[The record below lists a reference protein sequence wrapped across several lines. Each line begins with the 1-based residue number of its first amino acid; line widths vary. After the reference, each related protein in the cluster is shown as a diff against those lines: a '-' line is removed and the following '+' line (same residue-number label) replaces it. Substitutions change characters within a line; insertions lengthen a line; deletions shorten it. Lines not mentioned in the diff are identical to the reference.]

1 MVELRIEEAV
11 LGTCK
16 SGWIPYAVAQYIP
29 HSGGG
34 CYFGAIACR
43 VNGS

>member
-16 SGWIPYAVAQYIP
+16 SGCIPYAVAQIIP
-29 HSGGG
+29 SAGGG
-34 CYFGAIACR
+34 CYLGALACR